1 MKFVVIRVKS
11 RCKVIASTGYIQ
23 TESSIAMTREVK
35 KAGVDG
41 VAYYKKTYQE
51 EVYQHF

>member
-1 MKFVVIRVKS
+1 M
-11 RCKVIASTGYIQ
+11 IASTGYIQ

-41 VAYYKKTYQE
+41 VPYYKKPYQ
-51 EVYQHF
+51 VGGYLHFETM